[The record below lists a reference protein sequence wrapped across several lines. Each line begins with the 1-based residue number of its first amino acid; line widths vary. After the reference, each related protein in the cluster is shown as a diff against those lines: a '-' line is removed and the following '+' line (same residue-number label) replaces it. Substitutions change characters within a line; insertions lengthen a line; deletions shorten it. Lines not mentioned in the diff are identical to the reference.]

1 MIARTWRGATSAADA
16 DEYLAYLHETGFSK
30 YRATPGNVAVYG
42 LRRTID
48 GPDGPRAEFLLV
60 SLWESMDAMRNF
72 AGSDPARAV
81 FYPRDDHFL
90 VDRDEHVNHYEV
102 VFADSGNPRAVHP
115 PLASA

>member
-1 MIARTWRGATSAADA
+1 
-16 DEYLAYLHETGFSK
+16 
-30 YRATPGNVAVYG
+30 
-42 LRRTID
+42 
-48 GPDGPRAEFLLV
+48 
-60 SLWESMDAMRNF
+60 MDAMRNF